1 MKKLVS
7 AIALIW
13 LCAQPALAYFV
24 SGNDIYELCQ
34 SQEPG
39 DGSRAMYYILGVYDS
54 DKMQLVLGTATKDY
68 QICLSTEATAAELV
82 DVVCKWLSANPKYRN
97 EPASL
102 LLRGA
107 MVKAWPC
114 H

>member
-7 AIALIW
+7 AVALIW
-13 LCAQPALAYFV
+13 LYAQPTLAYFV
-24 SGNDIYELCQ
+24 SGNDIYQLCE

-39 DGSRAMYYILGVYDS
+39 DGSSAMYYIWGVYDS
-54 DKMQLVLGTATKDY
+54 EKMQLALGTATKKY
-68 QICLSTEATAAELV
+68 QICLSPEVTAAELY
-82 DVVCKWLSANPKYRN
+82 DVVCKWLGANPKYRN
-97 EPASL
+97 EPASI

-114 H
+114 R